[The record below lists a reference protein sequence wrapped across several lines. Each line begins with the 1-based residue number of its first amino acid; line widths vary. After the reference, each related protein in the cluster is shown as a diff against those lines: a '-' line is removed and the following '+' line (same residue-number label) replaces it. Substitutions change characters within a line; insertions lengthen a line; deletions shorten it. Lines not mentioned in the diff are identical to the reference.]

1 MGGDLLST
9 GQSVVRRQIPHDDVE
24 QKRLH
29 LLARPVFDRFPW
41 AWQLTVALLIL
52 IVTGEQFTEEILL
65 NGRMTSERLMYRL
78 LLGALA
84 VYLLLAI
91 LFLKRQ
97 VLRGL
102 FQLRRAID
110 LEAMELGGLLRSTVR
125 PSRLIE
131 FGLLAVSAI
140 IVFALFVP
148 VGSEFPL
155 GGTLAMVP
163 SWPFAGVMLI
173 TYILIGWLGLS
184 LVHTAVQH
192 ALGLRRMASSP
203 LIINVFDP
211 DNLVPFGTMGMVH
224 SMVLAGVIVLLMIP
238 LGTPSGFSG
247 LFVVGISS
255 VGSLLALI
263 LPIWGVYVQTRE
275 AKERA
280 LNKIYDELGM
290 IQEDLLGARQH
301 SADEL
306 NARTNSL
313 VNLRKIILEVPNWPF
328 RSTTTV
334 IRALTAA
341 TSPLIYFLLIE
352 MVRAYLVP
360 VLIR

>member
-1 MGGDLLST
+1 MGDEALRL
-9 GQSVVRRQIPHDDVE
+9 GQPAIRRATPHDHVE
-24 QKRLH
+24 QERLR
-29 LLARPVFDRFPW
+29 LLGRPVFDRFPW
-41 AWQLTVALLIL
+41 VWQVTVVALFV
-52 IVTGEQFTEEILL
+52 IVTAEQFVEEILL
-65 NGRMTSERLMYRL
+65 NGYIAPNRLMVRL
-78 LLGALA
+78 LLGVLA
-84 VYLLLAI
+84 TYLLLAI

-102 FQLRRAID
+102 LQLRRAID
-110 LEAMELGGLLRSTVR
+110 LEAMELGGLLRRTVR

-131 FGLLAVSAI
+131 FGLLAISTV
-140 IVFALFVP
+140 IVLALFIGVK
-148 VGSEFPL
+148 SEFPL
-155 GGTLAMVP
+155 GGTLAMAK
-163 SWPFAGVMLI
+163 SWPAAALMLS

-184 LVHTAVQH
+184 LIHTAVQH

-203 LIINVFDP
+203 LVINVFDP
-211 DNLVPFGTMGMVH
+211 DNLVPFGTLGMLH

-247 LFVVGISS
+247 LFVVGVSS
-255 VGSLLALI
+255 IGSVLALI

-275 AKERA
+275 AKEQA
-280 LNKIYDELGM
+280 LNKIYDELGV
-290 IQEDLLGARQH
+290 IQEDLLGARKH

-334 IRALTAA
+334 IRAMTAA